1 MKQYTT
7 VAEFVADLDP
17 AKKEQVELLRSII
30 TTAHAELTEHIK
42 WNSPS
47 YALDDTDR
55 VTINLLNKE
64 GVVNLVLHMGGTRKE
79 DKKGQPVL
87 TDDKGLVDWRSD
99 VRGLM
104 TFSSVADIQAKKADI
119 ASIVSRWL
127 AIR

>member
-30 TTAHAELTEHIK
+30 TTAHAELTEHI
-42 WNSPS
+42 
-47 YALDDTDR
+47 
-55 VTINLLNKE
+55 NLVNKE